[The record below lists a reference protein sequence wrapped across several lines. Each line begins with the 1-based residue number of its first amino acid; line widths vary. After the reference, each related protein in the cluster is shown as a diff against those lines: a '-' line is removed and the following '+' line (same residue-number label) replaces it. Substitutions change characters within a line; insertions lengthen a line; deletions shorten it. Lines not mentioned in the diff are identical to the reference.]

1 MEVQVGN
8 WKSTWT
14 TADEYIS
21 RFNPKSTEHTQFHDF
36 QKLSYTP
43 SPGVQVKVVQIGTTR
58 KTSPGIGSKINYVP
72 NSERE
77 LPGVE
82 YIEPVK
88 LDLTA
93 KPFDMYNGVSIPEF
107 GWTRPAQNLYG
118 TSDGP
123 LITPNQLGQY

>member
-1 MEVQVGN
+1 M
-8 WKSTWT
+8 
-14 TADEYIS
+14 
-21 RFNPKSTEHTQFHDF
+21 
-36 QKLSYTP
+36 
-43 SPGVQVKVVQIGTTR
+43 QVKVVQIGTTR
-58 KTSPGIGSKINYVP
+58 RTSPGIGSKFNYVP

-77 LPGVE
+77 LLGVE
-82 YIEPVK
+82 YIDPVK